1 MLKPRW
7 SYVLI
12 LSAIVGIVVWFIG
25 KNYHPVVT
33 KTVNFGEIKTLYT
46 LGKKIEVGF
55 AEFPVSTEISINHR
69 YLSKITKGLI
79 NTGLGPFDNTHI
91 KINPF
96 YKLQYGWFWKD
107 LEPLEL
113 QITEKGDN
121 LSIVIDGVPF
131 PYVLDKTKTYLSG
144 EKSLEAFYEGWFVNE
159 EALEME
165 KIKAYRQSDSLA
177 NEKLK
182 LHLRQKQIETLKTSS
197 QTLYNTL
204 HSAYLLSGKNLESFE
219 IIFTDDNQAY
229 HTKITAAGF
238 EMLSAKETS
247 LQKTGT
253 TKRM

>member
-1 MLKPRW
+1 
-7 SYVLI
+7 
-12 LSAIVGIVVWFIG
+12 
-25 KNYHPVVT
+25 
-33 KTVNFGEIKTLYT
+33 
-46 LGKKIEVGF
+46 
-55 AEFPVSTEISINHR
+55 
-69 YLSKITKGLI
+69 
-79 NTGLGPFDNTHI
+79 
-91 KINPF
+91 
-96 YKLQYGWFWKD
+96 
-107 LEPLEL
+107 
-113 QITEKGDN
+113 
-121 LSIVIDGVPF
+121 
-131 PYVLDKTKTYLSG
+131 
-144 EKSLEAFYEGWFVNE
+144 
-159 EALEME
+159 
-165 KIKAYRQSDSLA
+165 LA